1 MVNEIDDELVE
12 MIPAEMAFPIG
23 IDAGCLNLE
32 GFISYLI
39 HIIEAKN
46 VVHSDVM
53 LKHQGGRWRS
63 FLNQLSA
70 TKTTEER

>member
-1 MVNEIDDELVE
+1 MFFGRAVKAIFSPGVRSPCSRRIWYQMVNEIDDELVE

-39 HIIEAKN
+39 H
-46 VVHSDVM
+46 SSY
-53 LKHQGGRWRS
+53 RS
-63 FLNQLSA
+63 
-70 TKTTEER
+70 

>member
-32 GFISYLI
+32 GFISYICDSQKKL
-39 HIIEAKN
+39 K
-46 VVHSDVM
+46 M
-53 LKHQGGRWRS
+53 LCIRMS
-63 FLNQLSA
+63 C
-70 TKTTEER
+70 

>member
-32 GFISYLI
+32 GFISYLRFTK
-39 HIIEAKN
+39 EAKN
-46 VVHSDVM
+46 VVCSDVM
-53 LKHQGGRWRS
+53 LKHQGGRWC
-63 FLNQLSA
+63 
-70 TKTTEER
+70 

>member
-39 HIIEAKN
+39 H
-46 VVHSDVM
+46 
-53 LKHQGGRWRS
+53 RS
-63 FLNQLSA
+63 H
-70 TKTTEER
+70 RY